1 MSRVKWTLPMD
12 EKLIASYVNID
23 LREFAKSM
31 NIPVEAVYR
40 RLRRL
45 GLTKVRRWTEKEDQ
59 YLRDHYDSKTIS
71 NIAKQLF
78 RTERAITTRIAIL
91 GLTRKERDSMTVLE
105 IAQLIGMS
113 ETVLYNAIKNGEIED
128 YSLNERVHDV
138 AIEDVRDFVV
148 KNYPYRSFKCLKCN
162 THIDGDLY
170 CDLHLDHSL
179 KVIKKK
185 PPYKFTI
192 KDDDDMLW
200 NITNA
205 LYNMRLQRK
214 MKQVDISDILNK
226 ESQYYS
232 RIERGCRPA
241 LTLVAL
247 RDIVATIGCKLTI
260 EIERLPD
267 FKNPLLNKRKDVTL

>member
-1 MSRVKWTLPMD
+1 MD
-12 EKLIASYVNID
+12 EKLIASYINID
-23 LREFAKSM
+23 LRDFAKSL
-31 NIPVEAVYR
+31 NIPVESVYR

-78 RTERAITTRIAIL
+78 RTERAITTRISSL

-113 ETVLYNAIKNGEIED
+113 ETVLYNAVRNGEIED
-128 YSLNERVHDV
+128 YSLNERVHDI
-138 AIEDVRDFVV
+138 AIEDVREFVV
-148 KNYPYRSFKCLKCN
+148 KNYPYRSFKCLRCDRVQ
-162 THIDGDLY
+162 DGDLY
-170 CDLHLDHSL
+170 CDLHLDHEL
-179 KVIKKK
+179 RATKRK

-192 KDDDDMLW
+192 RDDDDMLW
-200 NITNA
+200 NISNA
-205 LYNMRLQRK
+205 LYNMRCQRK
-214 MKQVDISDILNK
+214 MKQTEIAEILNK

-241 LTLVAL
+241 LTIEAL
-247 RDIVATIGCKLTI
+247 RKIVATIGCKLTI

-267 FKNPLLNKRKDVTL
+267 FQNPLLKNKQKECQESPHQTAD